1 MTAAAV
7 AAAIAAAYPIVDSIT
22 GNINARKAAE
32 IRNEL
37 NKILAQY
44 NVKISDL
51 RSGLEKRGIKY
62 NNLMDKLGYTSPAG
76 RAHQIKNEAERE
88 YAKDVEQTNKQ
99 INELQRKSELIATEG
114 ETRAAKTASRNPLTT
129 ILGEVIK

>member
-1 MTAAAV
+1 MSGAAIAS
-7 AAAIAAAYPIVDSIT
+7 AIAAAYPIIDSIT
-22 GNINARKAAE
+22 GNINARKAAD
-32 IRNEL
+32 IRNDL
-37 NKILAQY
+37 NQILAQY
-44 NVKISDL
+44 NLKISDL

-76 RAHQIKNEAERE
+76 RAHQIKNEAELE

-99 INELQRKSELIATEG
+99 INKLQRQADLIASEG
-114 ETRAAKTASRNPLTT
+114 ETRAAKVASRSPLRT